1 MHEYMKVKNR
11 LHALAGLAAAALVVV
26 AAGAGAA
33 SADPP
38 SGGQAATASAGAAA
52 PGTGTPVAADGTGI
66 RLPVAAAKPV
76 AGAVPASVQSFHA
89 SVGDVAGAPG
99 VKAFQAGGEE
109 KPRGAREAALF
120 RAWAPAVILVAVS
133 DGLGSGA
140 VIDKEHR
147 LAVTNRHVVGNNT
160 QVSVI
165 FKPQGEADAQDQT
178 AYRAE
183 VVKVDEVAD
192 LAVIRISE
200 IPAYVPEIKLGAMT
214 DIEVGSDVHAIGHP
228 TGEAWSYTGGIVSQI
243 RHNYEWDADDG
254 LKHRATVI
262 QTQTP
267 LNPGNSGG
275 PLLDDAGALV
285 GINSFIRA
293 EAEGLNFAV
302 SVDDVRNLL
311 AMQGS
316 RLESP
321 AAAPQAKGQPPGQG
335 KGPGAGNM
343 PPKGKGGAGPCGE
356 ERHPVDTDDDGK
368 PDAYGVDE
376 DCDGQMELLL
386 EDSDGDGRIDTVY
399 GDRNGDG
406 QTDFKAL
413 DKDGDGELDVFF
425 LDEDGDGNADLVGTD
440 RDGDGEPDGYR
451 KM

>member
-1 MHEYMKVKNR
+1 MKVKHR
-11 LHALAGLAAAALVVV
+11 MRVLAGLGSAILVVA
-26 AAGAGAA
+26 AAGAGTT
-33 SADPP
+33 SSQPS
-38 SGGQAATASAGAAA
+38 SGGQASAAGGSAAASA
-52 PGTGTPVAADGTGI
+52 PTSADSTGI
-66 RLPVAAAKPV
+66 RLAVSSAKPV
-76 AGAVPASVQSFHA
+76 AGTVPQAVQDFQA

-109 KPRGAREAALF
+109 RPRGAREAALF
-120 RAWAPAVILVAVS
+120 REWAPAVILVAVS

-200 IPAYVPEIKLGAMT
+200 IPAYVPEIKLGSMASL
-214 DIEVGSDVHAIGHP
+214 EVGSDVHAIGHP

-275 PLLDDAGALV
+275 PLLDDGGALV

-293 EAEGLNFAV
+293 QAEGLNFAV

-316 RLESP
+316 RLEGP
-321 AAAPQAKGQPPGQG
+321 AAEPQAKGQPPGKG
-335 KGPGAGNM
+335 KGPGAGGM
-343 PPKGKGGAGPCGE
+343 PPKGKGGAGPCGK
-356 ERHPVDTDDDGK
+356 ERRPVDTDNDGK
-368 PDAYGVDE
+368 PDAFGIDE
-376 DCDGQMELLL
+376 DCDGQVELLL
-386 EDSDGDGRIDTVY
+386 VDSDGDGKIDTVY